1 MNHNL
6 VILLPNQFTV
16 LLIQFLIGINLHC
29 GYIIFR
35 LFDFFFIYLIG
46 LGSDQFEPMLHDCH
60 LHRIESPVVISDSNG
75 TELMIRPDGVTL
87 PHGTHVQV

>member
-1 MNHNL
+1 M
-6 VILLPNQFTV
+6 
-16 LLIQFLIGINLHC
+16 
-29 GYIIFR
+29 
-35 LFDFFFIYLIG
+35 IG